1 MTPDE
6 KKKQFEENIVKLAVQ
21 EYYKYVDGKGIERS
35 EEDCAM
41 FYDVYRMG
49 IFAGINYA
57 TDQYVKSMEKF
68 EQQKQGNERTNGI
81 KETNLTN
88 KGEKNE

>member
-6 KKKQFEENIVKLAVQ
+6 KKKKFEENIVKLAVQ
-21 EYYKYVDGKGIERS
+21 EYYKYVDAKGITRS

-49 IFAGINYA
+49 IFTGINYA
-57 TDQYVKSMEKF
+57 TDQYVKSMEQF
-68 EQQKQGNERTNGI
+68 EKQKQQ
-81 KETNLTN
+81 
-88 KGEKNE
+88 EKKDEQVG